1 MADRAKPKG
10 AGKPRKSSATK
21 PAAQDTPPVEQAA
34 TLDGPGTPEAGFS
47 NRPRRGGNEQPNF
60 QPSEPAKEALMP
72 GTDTTSTA
80 PAIVNEGPSMM
91 DAVKARAMAPV
102 SSVLP
107 ECVSSKL
114 PESVNNVAAK
124 TPVAVV
130 VGVVVGIVALVL
142 WRRNANKDK
151 AETPVA

>member
-10 AGKPRKSSATK
+10 AGKPRKPSAKK
-21 PAAQDTPPVEQAA
+21 PATQEPPVEQAA
-34 TLDGPGTPEAGFS
+34 TLVGPGTPEAGFS
-47 NRPRRGGNEQPNF
+47 NRPCRDGNEQHNF

-72 GTDTTSTA
+72 GTDSTSTA
-80 PAIVNEGPSMM
+80 PAIVTEGQSML
-91 DAVKARAMAPV
+91 DTVKTRAMAPV

-107 ECVSSKL
+107 ECVSSHL

-130 VGVVVGIVALVL
+130 VGVVVGVVALIL